1 MDSWLVGAT
10 DAGEARFTPDA
21 TGSPAQTVRF
31 LPSVRMVLTPGGEL
45 TASVDAEAAIC
56 VDAGTGELTVS
67 MEDAEDPTVL
77 VCG

>member
-1 MDSWLVGAT
+1 MRARGRRGPT
-10 DAGEARFTPDA
+10 GTGEHRRVIPL
-21 TGSPAQTVRF
+21 GW
-31 LPSVRMVLTPGGEL
+31 
-45 TASVDAEAAIC
+45 VDAEAAIC